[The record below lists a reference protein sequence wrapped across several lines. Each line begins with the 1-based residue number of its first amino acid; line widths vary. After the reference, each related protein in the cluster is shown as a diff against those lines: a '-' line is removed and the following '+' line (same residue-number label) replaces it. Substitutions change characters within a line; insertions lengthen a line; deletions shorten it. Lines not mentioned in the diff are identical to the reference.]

1 MGHLPCP
8 NSHPV
13 SRAVPVECCWA
24 PRKNLL
30 VCSFP
35 RQPAK
40 TLWYDR
46 PRYVYLEF
54 CVEDS
59 TDVKVIIEDQR
70 LVFR

>member
-1 MGHLPCP
+1 M
-8 NSHPV
+8 
-13 SRAVPVECCWA
+13 
-24 PRKNLL
+24 
-30 VCSFP
+30 CSSP

-59 TDVKVIIEDQR
+59 TDVKVVIEDQR

>member
-1 MGHLPCP
+1 M
-8 NSHPV
+8 
-13 SRAVPVECCWA
+13 ECCWA

>member
-1 MGHLPCP
+1 MGAAPLPAALP
-8 NSHPV
+8 S
-13 SRAVPVECCWA
+13 
-24 PRKNLL
+24 
-30 VCSFP
+30 P

-59 TDVKVIIEDQR
+59 RDVKVVIENER

>member
-1 MGHLPCP
+1 MRTLLSTAGNREMPTGDTRWCALPQ
-8 NSHPV
+8 
-13 SRAVPVECCWA
+13 
-24 PRKNLL
+24 
-30 VCSFP
+30 

-59 TDVKVIIEDQR
+59 TDVKVVIEDHR